1 LSRGQ
6 EKETTQKKFLKNFQ
20 KTLVKYAPL
29 WYNKDVPREEQK
41 TKREVFIMLY
51 RNDVVRRMEANEKK
65 RVTALR
71 EACEVYVAE
80 VIEPAIL
87 AKADANEH
95 EVVVSVLG
103 EHIEGR
109 VILDIIKGRNFT
121 DSNLTFDEK
130 SIIVRW

>member
-1 LSRGQ
+1 
-6 EKETTQKKFLKNFQ
+6 
-20 KTLVKYAPL
+20 
-29 WYNKDVPREEQK
+29 
-41 TKREVFIMLY
+41 MLY

-65 RVTALR
+65 RITAVR
-71 EACEVYVAE
+71 EACEAYVAE

-95 EVVVSVLG
+95 EVTVSVLG
-103 EHIEGR
+103 EHIDGR
-109 VILDIIKGRNFT
+109 VILDIIKGRNFA

>member
-1 LSRGQ
+1 
-6 EKETTQKKFLKNFQ
+6 
-20 KTLVKYAPL
+20 
-29 WYNKDVPREEQK
+29 
-41 TKREVFIMLY
+41 MLY

-65 RVTALR
+65 RIAIAR
-71 EACEVYVAE
+71 AACEAYVTE

-95 EVVVSVLG
+95 EVTVSVLG
-103 EHIEGR
+103 EHIDGKI
-109 VILDIIKGRNFT
+109 ILDIIKGRNFA